1 MATFNSV
8 RDNEPAE
15 DTQNQVENEER
26 PKNHQTDKINP
37 GQLKPYSVIHLCTQK
52 DIVLIYVTY
61 TESETGDREGGIRC

>member
-1 MATFNSV
+1 MASLIGV

-37 GQLKPYSVIHLCTQK
+37 GQLKPYGVIHLYTQK
-52 DIVLIYVTY
+52 DNVLIYIAH
-61 TESETGDREGGIRC
+61 TELDR